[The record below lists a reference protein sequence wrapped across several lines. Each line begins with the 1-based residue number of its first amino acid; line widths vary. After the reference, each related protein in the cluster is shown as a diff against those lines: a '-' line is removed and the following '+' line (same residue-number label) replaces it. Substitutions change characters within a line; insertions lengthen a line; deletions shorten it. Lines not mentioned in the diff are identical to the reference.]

1 VNSMTKVMC
10 ELLRD
15 YSGNMNRYVMEQ
27 RRIGYNCAIV
37 VEVFHVILQ
46 AITLCD
52 SQASCMG

>member
-1 VNSMTKVMC
+1 MTKVMC